1 MKLLELEDGTICI
14 KIGKQNQVQ
23 VIKRTSSSI
32 DISRIE
38 NHFKV
43 SLVLKEKFKMYSISN
58 TGTQSLTGYKS
69 IFTCNPN

>member
-43 SLVLKEKFKMYSISN
+43 SLVLKEKFKMYVQLITNKYLIIHCSVS
-58 TGTQSLTGYKS
+58 
-69 IFTCNPN
+69 